1 MPKSLDPTVAAAL
14 TDAVRELE
22 LRSCAEV
29 VVELRSR
36 SGSYAQADARFA
48 AVIALLALAV
58 LLFAPWPFQA
68 GWVVVDV
75 VIAWILGLFLSRKSD
90 SVRHLMTSRRER
102 VAQARMVAAAVFHQR
117 GIANTSGESG
127 ILLYLGMLERHIELL
142 ADRGVL
148 AAVPALEWNRITE
161 TVRRKHATPAT
172 LLALVRE
179 LTPLLAHC
187 LPVQEGDVD
196 ELDNAPRFI
205 PE

>member
-1 MPKSLDPTVAAAL
+1 VPKSLDPTVAAAL

-36 SGSYAQADARFA
+36 SGSYSQADARFA
-48 AVIALLALAV
+48 SVIALVALAV
-58 LLFAPWPFQA
+58 LLFSPWPFRA

-117 GIANTSGESG
+117 GIANTSSESG
-127 ILLYLGMLERHIELL
+127 ILLYLGMLERHIELV

-148 AAVPALEWNRITE
+148 AAVPSIEWNRLIE

-172 LLALVRE
+172 LLEVVRE

-187 LPVQEGDVD
+187 LPVKEGDVD

-205 PE
+205 TE